1 MISIVRAAP
10 HHIQP
15 LLRAN
20 TATVTPR
27 LMHCVA
33 LSSSTP
39 AATTTTS
46 MSHRPYIV
54 AFRPLHYATFKL
66 CTPDNATAAVHPNNT
81 ILSRNCW
88 TLFRARESPPHQ
100 QTTTTSSRSHSES
113 NHHQQQH
120 PFFGNYHHFQ
130 SHPYRGRMCG
140 RGGGVIRKLIFAVGL
155 FVVADLALFSMD
167 WTSFWQSVYIK
178 LHGVSTAIAAQ
189 ITDVGHTMEQRRQ
202 AIDDAIKQKEQR
214 VAFKLDQHKH
224 VEQLEKEVRD
234 LRCEIQQLKTST
246 TADLAQKVCCV

>member
-1 MISIVRAAP
+1 MP
-10 HHIQP
+10 E
-15 LLRAN
+15 
-20 TATVTPR
+20 TAT
-27 LMHCVA
+27 A
-33 LSSSTP
+33 ISDS
-39 AATTTTS
+39 AAKHS
-46 MSHRPYIV
+46 
-54 AFRPLHYATFKL
+54 
-66 CTPDNATAAVHPNNT
+66 NNT

-88 TLFRARESPPHQ
+88 TLFRARGSPPHQ
-100 QTTTTSSRSHSES
+100 QATTTTSARSHSDS
-113 NHHQQQH
+113 NHQQ
-120 PFFGNYHHFQ
+120 PFVGPYNHHHHFQ
-130 SHPYRGRMCG
+130 SHPHRGKMCG
-140 RGGGVIRKLIFAVGL
+140 RGGGLIRKLIFAVGL
-155 FVVADLALFSMD
+155 FVVADLTLFSMD